1 MFGNDDAVMA
11 PPKAAPKVVKKSQP
25 SNEPRV
31 RLTKK
36 ELLDRFKS
44 STELDFT
51 IFEKEGLLE
60 NADLFHSSGTQGA
73 GKEPE
78 NFGVDPEDKSIY
90 NSYKKSAAS
99 YNKPGQKP
107 YSKNQSQHSRPN
119 NYEDDNDE
127 PDPEWLDDSATPS
140 TATAEDEDKYFKR
153 VIPNEVTLRESAQ
166 RTVKPIALNDED
178 ALDELIQNQ
187 LKEEMLTQGDG

>member
-1 MFGNDDAVMA
+1 MFGDDDAVMA
-11 PPKAAPKVVKKSQP
+11 PPKAAPKVIVKKSVP

-78 NFGVDPEDKSIY
+78 NVGVDPDDKTIY
-90 NSYKKSAAS
+90 NSYKKSATSS
-99 YNKPGQKP
+99 YKPGQKS
-107 YSKNQSQHSRPN
+107 YSKHQPGHPKPT

-127 PDPEWLDDSATPS
+127 PDPEWLDEGAIPGAGQGTE
-140 TATAEDEDKYFKR
+140 EDDEKYYKR
-153 VIPNEVTLRESAQ
+153 IIPNEVTLRAN
-166 RTVKPIALNDED
+166 A
-178 ALDELIQNQ
+178 
-187 LKEEMLTQGDG
+187 